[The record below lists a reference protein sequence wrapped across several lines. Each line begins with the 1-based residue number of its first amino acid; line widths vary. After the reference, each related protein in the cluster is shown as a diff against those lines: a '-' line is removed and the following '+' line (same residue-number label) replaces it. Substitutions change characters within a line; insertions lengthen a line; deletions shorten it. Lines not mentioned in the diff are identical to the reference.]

1 MAPVPLVQIRA
12 FISTGGVSKYV
23 CKRKLCRGSNGD
35 GIIERVLDNSM
46 TFSRECV
53 HWLAALS
60 GRLIISFKIVFETS
74 QI

>member
-12 FISTGGVSKYV
+12 FISTGGVSYV
-23 CKRKLCRGSNGD
+23 CKRKLRRGSNGD
-35 GIIERVLDNSM
+35 GIIECVLDNSM